1 MENSV
6 NTQGKLKIDWVR
18 SFSDLP
24 SKAAI
29 TDETGKIVKEIS
41 YDMGIRIEKTLKTS
55 LDELEVEESENKFY
69 IKCNATG
76 RMLILIYTGE
86 EQILKTK

>member
-6 NTQGKLKIDWVR
+6 NTHGKLKIDWVR
-18 SFSDLP
+18 SFFDLP

-29 TDETGKIVKEIS
+29 TDENGKVVKEIS
-41 YDMGIRIEKTLKTS
+41 YDMGIRIEKALKTS
-55 LDELEVEESENKFY
+55 LDELEVEKIENKFD

-76 RMLILIYTGE
+76 KMLILVYTAE